1 MIRIG
6 TSHAIG
12 YCENNSVILRS
23 SPLLKIVPEIPDNVR
38 IIPVPVAEELTVLP
52 ATSGSVH
59 QRSLCPAPLV
69 ERGEHALQSVG
80 GSLLHDVIHVA
91 PVCFIR
97 SCEIVVDALQRRS
110 ERVISVDIPSVIRRA
125 FI

>member
-6 TSHAIG
+6 TSQSIG
-12 YCENNSVILRS
+12 YRENTSVILLN
-23 SPLLKIVPEIPDNVR
+23 SPLLKVVSEIPDNVR
-38 IIPVPVAEELTVLP
+38 IIPVPVAEELTVLL

-80 GSLLHDVIHVA
+80 GSLLHDVIDMA
-91 PVCFIR
+91 PVCFVR
-97 SCEIVVDALQRRS
+97 SCEVVKSAGPRRCT
-110 ERVISVDIPSVIRRA
+110 RIIAVDVPP
-125 FI
+125 